1 MNIYIFLPPP
11 RYYVTMFVIVV
22 DNVGSCVLNW
32 QSILCTIT
40 KPSAIDLFP
49 AAGSGDEIKV
59 ISSGSHDI
67 RC

>member
-1 MNIYIFLPPP
+1 ML
-11 RYYVTMFVIVV
+11 VIVV

-32 QSILCTIT
+32 QSILYTIT

-59 ISSGSHDI
+59 TSSGSHHI